1 MNVLNIG
8 DKMKQVNIVQLV
20 KNTKI
25 LSSSNA
31 NTIIN
36 LVDLRTLNSEKKINA
51 VLNENKKIRQYSEL
65 H

>member
-1 MNVLNIG
+1 MLNIG